1 MHSFRLLNE
10 IYLSPC
16 LSGYFSEAL
25 WLYIQPQF
33 LKNVLKMTG
42 GCASTKGGV
51 KLLSL
56 PIKVYARV
64 LERRVRALVEL
75 RIQEKQY
82 GFHPGCRTLDQF
94 FTLSGILEDA
104 WEFVQTVYMCFV
116 DLEKTFDH
124 VPRGVLWDV
133 PREYAAA
140 MMWVLHWSI
149 AVKRELS

>member
-1 MHSFRLLNE
+1 
-10 IYLSPC
+10 
-16 LSGYFSEAL
+16 
-25 WLYIQPQF
+25 
-33 LKNVLKMTG
+33 MTG

-82 GFHPGCRTLDQF
+82 GFHPGWGTLDQF

-149 AVKRELS
+149 TVKRELSVKAMPLIHQSICPHFGHKGKKGKSAGNELSPKRGLE

>member
-1 MHSFRLLNE
+1 
-10 IYLSPC
+10 
-16 LSGYFSEAL
+16 
-25 WLYIQPQF
+25 
-33 LKNVLKMTG
+33 MTG

-82 GFHPGCRTLDQF
+82 GFHPGCGTLDQF

>member
-1 MHSFRLLNE
+1 MKFTSVTTC
-10 IYLSPC
+10 PC

-82 GFHPGCRTLDQF
+82 GFHPGCGTLDQF

-104 WEFVQTVYMCFV
+104 WEFTCALWTWRRHLTMF
-116 DLEKTFDH
+116 L
-124 VPRGVLWDV
+124 GVCCGTCLGNM
-133 PREYAAA
+133 P
-140 MMWVLHWSI
+140 LQ
-149 AVKRELS
+149 

>member
-1 MHSFRLLNE
+1 
-10 IYLSPC
+10 
-16 LSGYFSEAL
+16 
-25 WLYIQPQF
+25 
-33 LKNVLKMTG
+33 MTG

-82 GFHPGCRTLDQF
+82 GFHPGCGTLDQF

-104 WEFVQTVYMCFV
+104 C
-116 DLEKTFDH
+116 LH
-124 VPRGVLWDV
+124 VLCGL
-133 PREYAAA
+133 RED
-140 MMWVLHWSI
+140 I
-149 AVKRELS
+149 